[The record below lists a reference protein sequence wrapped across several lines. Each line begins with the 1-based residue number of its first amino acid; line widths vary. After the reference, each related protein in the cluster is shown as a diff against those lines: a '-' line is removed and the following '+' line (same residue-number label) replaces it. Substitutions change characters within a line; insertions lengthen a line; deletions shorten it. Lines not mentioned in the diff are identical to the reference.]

1 MSGTQRQVLVKEWVS
16 GESGAPPEN
25 KAIEKIG
32 YIKIYLSLN
41 NAFYCHFTFFRIKN
55 TVFLGKIMEF
65 GRDSDPN
72 T

>member
-32 YIKIYLSLN
+32 YIKLLALSQ
-41 NAFYCHFTFFRIKN
+41 YC
-55 TVFLGKIMEF
+55 FLRHPTQFWPLSWDGHNPCLVSQFEI
-65 GRDSDPN
+65 
-72 T
+72 